1 MQSYRSQLE
10 QRQDQVAAAISRQAL
25 NGSRLDVVWNLTLAA
40 NLISA
45 NVKYGQIQD
54 ILSVD
59 GVADVVVE
67 QRYEPM
73 VLSRSEAAD
82 PAMAT
87 SGAMIGSAA
96 AYSAGYYGAGSRI
109 AVIDTGTDTDH
120 QSFDA
125 DAFLYAV
132 REDAEKAGKT
142 VAD

>member
-1 MQSYRSQLE
+1 M
-10 QRQDQVAAAISRQAL
+10 

-73 VLSRSEAAD
+73 VLSRSEAPWLP
-82 PAMAT
+82 PAP
-87 SGAMIGSAA
+87 
-96 AYSAGYYGAGSRI
+96 
-109 AVIDTGTDTDH
+109 
-120 QSFDA
+120 
-125 DAFLYAV
+125 
-132 REDAEKAGKT
+132 
-142 VAD
+142 